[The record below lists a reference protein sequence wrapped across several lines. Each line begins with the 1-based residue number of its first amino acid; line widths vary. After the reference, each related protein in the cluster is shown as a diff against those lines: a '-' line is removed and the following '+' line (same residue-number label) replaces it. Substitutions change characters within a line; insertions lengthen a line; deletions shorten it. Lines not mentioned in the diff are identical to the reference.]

1 MDAFLTT
8 IGSTLTAVIGWLGS
22 VFSAMTSTDGDLAML
37 LPLLAIG
44 IVVSIV
50 MLGARVI
57 RSFTWG
63 A

>member
-8 IGSTLTAVIGWLGS
+8 IGSTLTAVIGWLGD
-22 VFSAMTSTDGDLAML
+22 VFGAMTATDGDLAML

-44 IVVSIV
+44 IVISIV